1 MVKSSSTSRV
11 LHGLLALMVLCALAR
26 ADTGGPAPQF
36 TAQTLDGETFTNAS
50 LSGRVTLLQFW
61 ATWCPV
67 CRNDEPAVDNI
78 ERTFAGKGLIV
89 LAVDVGE
96 SEETVRTYLQANPRS
111 CRVVV
116 NDARSLAARFGVH
129 GYPYYVLID
138 SQGKI
143 AGIQNGSGGE
153 ASLQYLVSR
162 AGLTLRAGT
171 SEAGYQRPGPLPVIG
186 RSTVIDVGGQSTVPQ
201 KPGPKTIFVFANGER
216 LEANHYTLDTIL
228 LHVMVGGQQRTIA
241 LRALN
246 IRATLAANRQ
256 RGVNL
261 KIPQTRSEF
270 FVTF

>member
-1 MVKSSSTSRV
+1 MKCSSTNRV
-11 LHGLLALMVLCALAR
+11 LHGLLTLVVLCALAR

-67 CRNDEPAVDNI
+67 CRSDEPAVDNI
-78 ERTFAGKGLIV
+78 ERMFAGSGLVV

-96 SEETVRTYLQANPRS
+96 SEATVRTYLQANPRS

-116 NDARSLAARFGVH
+116 NDARGLAARFGVH

-138 SQGKI
+138 SRGNI
-143 AGIQNGSGGE
+143 AGIQSGSGGE
-153 ASLQYLVSR
+153 ASLQHLVSR
-162 AGLTLRAGT
+162 AGLLLRPDAPEPGN
-171 SEAGYQRPGPLPVIG
+171 QRASLTAVSG
-186 RSTVIDVGGQSTVPQ
+186 RSTVIDVGGQGPAPRS
-201 KPGPKTIFVFANGER
+201 GPKTIFVFANGER
-216 LEANHYTLDTIL
+216 LEADHYTLDTTL

-246 IRATLAANRQ
+246 IRATLAVNRQ
-256 RGVNL
+256 RGIAL

-270 FVTF
+270 FMTF